1 MTNAEA
7 EMIAGALSGGH
18 PRDGEDEGDFAE
30 LAQSTMGEEANI
42 HITSEEFHDE
52 EEADEEEGDE
62 DYELGNGLN
71 ELLIQQTNEAHMNA
85 GAEGQNADFATQQ
98 HLLQQQLNQCQEGLA
113 AAADSANK

>member
-7 EMIAGALSGGH
+7 EIMSGALSGGH
-18 PRDGEDEGDFAE
+18 PRDGEEDFAE

-85 GAEGQNADFATQQ
+85 GAEG
-98 HLLQQQLNQCQEGLA
+98 
-113 AAADSANK
+113 